1 MPQASPRPGVRRA
14 ERVTVNR
21 FTQAIRFV
29 RVSRLLLWT
38 IWVIYRE
45 RRRVLRARERGDIE
59 AQPDVEL
66 LIDVLVAFRKTAVQL
81 GVLMIKLGQ
90 FLSSRADLL
99 PQRALD
105 VLSSL
110 QDEVPPAPFSHV
122 VSVIESELHRPV
134 GDLFSSLESEATA
147 AASLGQVHRG
157 VLAGSGEVVAVK
169 VQRPNIQRLV
179 DMDLSTIRFV
189 IWVIS
194 RFVNTNEFIDLMAF
208 YREFKRTIFE
218 EINYVREAANARRFA
233 EIFKDRP
240 GIVIPKV
247 VDGYISRR
255 VLVLEWVDGI
265 KVNDYAQLEAAGISR
280 FAVAKRTVEAY
291 FYQFFEVGFFHAD
304 PHPGNIFVQPGLSPT
319 EPTVAFV
326 DFGMVG
332 ALTRT
337 TKQGLRDLFLG
348 FVVNNPHAMVA
359 ALAHLGFIGEGA
371 NLAAI
376 ERGVAL
382 MMDQYH
388 GMTLGEARD
397 LNVRDVAVE
406 VEDLFYRQPFR
417 IPAQFAFA
425 GRAIGTLSGLATGL
439 APEFN
444 LVSVAVPYAQK
455 FLGLNRDGASQT
467 AQQLLTQMLD
477 AGRTLLTLPMAL
489 ERVLARIEAGQLDVR
504 IAEDG
509 RDGTTTLLAR
519 RAGRRATRQPMS
531 GLATFV
537 ISLASLAAGVVLT
550 LNQLVVPGWFC
561 LGLAALATASLLL
574 RR

>member
-1 MPQASPRPGVRRA
+1 MRRA
-14 ERVTVNR
+14 ERITVNR
-21 FTQAIRFV
+21 FTQAIRFA

-45 RRRVLRARERGDIE
+45 RRRVLRARESGDIE

-66 LIDVLVAFRKTAVQL
+66 LIDVLIAFRKTAVEL

-147 AASLGQVHRG
+147 AASLGQVHRA

-179 DMDLSTIRFV
+179 NMDLSTIRFV

-194 RFVNTNEFIDLMAF
+194 RFVNTNEFIDLTAF
-208 YREFKRTIFE
+208 YREFRRTIFE
-218 EINYVREAANARRFA
+218 EIDYVREAANARRFA

-240 GIVIPKV
+240 GIMIPKV
-247 VDGYISRR
+247 VDGYVSRR

-291 FYQFFEVGFFHAD
+291 FYQFFEVGHFHAD

-337 TKQGLRDLFLG
+337 TKQGLRDLFIG

-376 ERGVAL
+376 ERGVGL
-382 MMDQYH
+382 MMEQYH

-397 LNVRDVAVE
+397 LNVRDVAAE

-455 FLGLNRDGASQT
+455 FLGLNRDGATQT
-467 AQQLLTQMLD
+467 AQQVLTQMLD
-477 AGRTLLTLPMAL
+477 AGRTLLTLPVAL
-489 ERVLARIEAGQLDVR
+489 ERVLARIEAGQLEVR
-504 IAEDG
+504 IGEDG
-509 RDGTTTLLAR
+509 RDGTTTVVAR
-519 RAGRRATRQPMS
+519 RTRRRAARQPIS

-550 LNQLVVPGWFC
+550 LNQLLVPGWFC
-561 LGLAALATASLLL
+561 LGLAAVATASILL